1 MLAPLRNGAA
11 LAIGFGVPCPL
22 TTLENEFRIRAGEAA
37 AYQVSFIGYWLD
49 RLLYY
54 TAPAWVFT
62 TIYTAFSLL
71 VVLTFVFY
79 PPRWNKP
86 AS

>member
-22 TTLENEFRIRAGEAA
+22 TIVENYLRTQAGEAA
-37 AYQVSFIGYWLD
+37 YEMGFVGYWLD
-49 RLLYY
+49 RLLYF

-62 TIYTAFSLL
+62 TAYTAFSLL
-71 VVLTFVFY
+71 VVLTFVMY
-79 PPRWNKP
+79 PPRRRG
-86 AS
+86 AVS